1 MHSEAMALLAPALAA
16 LSSCIQAM
24 SARACFCRSS
34 RPVLGT
40 PWTRATGT
48 KVPGSS
54 ASALLIEAT
63 TTSECAAKRHLVG
76 VLQIAADG

>member
-1 MHSEAMALLAPALAA
+1 MHSGYVDSCTLLQVQ
-16 LSSCIQAM
+16 QA
-24 SARACFCRSS
+24 C
-34 RPVLGT
+34 LGT

-48 KVPGSS
+48 KAPGSS

-76 VLQIAADG
+76 VLQIATDG